1 MSDLRWLAI
10 LSLVPALL
18 FGCGT
23 EAPLLPPQKIT
34 NLILISID
42 TLRADH
48 LGCYGYDRPT
58 SPEIDQ
64 FAAQGLLFED
74 CSAPSPWTL
83 PSHASIL
90 TGLYPSRHT
99 LNSPIKYLP
108 AHVLTMAEVLKKQG
122 FSTAAIVN
130 SLNVSRKHGLDR
142 GFDTFSYV
150 EEFRDQMEPSL
161 VENHA
166 VEWLSKNAIEP
177 FFLFLHYYDVHSDYV
192 SLPEYEKMFVRPYDG
207 NIDGSSAQLKKFRR
221 GTVEINQR
229 GAEHLIDLYNAGIRQ
244 MDDGIARLLAVIKE
258 LQLLDKTLIVI
269 TSDHGE
275 EFLEHGDILHGRSQY
290 QELIH
295 VPLIMSGPG
304 LPNGKRIAKPVSL
317 VDLMPTILALLDL
330 PAQHRQDGLDLT
342 PLWEDPDGK
351 LPHRLIFAEADHN
364 NTDNDIKRAV
374 RHPQFKLHYDRLKK
388 EAQLYDLVSDPGEKT
403 DIRANE
409 IELAGM
415 LHDQLDQFLSEKET
429 AESTTR
435 TLSPKEIEKLKS
447 FGYLQ

>member
-192 SLPEYEKMFVRPYDG
+192 SLPEYEKMFTCAWIIRLPL
-207 NIDGSSAQLKKFRR
+207 S
-221 GTVEINQR
+221 
-229 GAEHLIDLYNAGIRQ
+229 GIR
-244 MDDGIARLLAVIKE
+244 
-258 LQLLDKTLIVI
+258 
-269 TSDHGE
+269 
-275 EFLEHGDILHGRSQY
+275 RS
-290 QELIH
+290 IDS
-295 VPLIMSGPG
+295 ISSGCC
-304 LPNGKRIAKPVSL
+304 R
-317 VDLMPTILALLDL
+317 
-330 PAQHRQDGLDLT
+330 
-342 PLWEDPDGK
+342 
-351 LPHRLIFAEADHN
+351 
-364 NTDNDIKRAV
+364 
-374 RHPQFKLHYDRLKK
+374 
-388 EAQLYDLVSDPGEKT
+388 
-403 DIRANE
+403 
-409 IELAGM
+409 M
-415 LHDQLDQFLSEKET
+415 LRPIS
-429 AESTTR
+429 
-435 TLSPKEIEKLKS
+435 
-447 FGYLQ
+447 